1 MIKIK
6 IKEIKK
12 NLNTFEFVQI
22 INLIKNENSDSILA
36 NISNSN
42 IKKYLEVVT
51 KSKNL
56 HLYTCNNKNE
66 IIGYALIA
74 NKTQHLINEFY
85 KLSHKILLDLIVRS
99 KFLTI
104 INLFLSFFSFD
115 LIFIK
120 KKDKIKI
127 SNNLNLNLLAIHKN
141 YQSLGIGKKFLK
153 FIFNDLKKNVKE
165 KFISCETNSK
175 RAKSFYLKK
184 MKFNLI
190 GKKIRILNNMF
201 ILIKKI

>member
-74 NKTQHLINEFY
+74 NKTHYLINEFY
-85 KLSHKILLDLIVRS
+85 KLAHKILVNLIVRS

-127 SNNLNLNLLAIHKN
+127 SNNFNLNLLAIHKN

-153 FIFNDLKKNVKE
+153 YIFNDLKKETNE
-165 KFISCETNSK
+165 KFISCETSSE

-190 GKKIRILNNMF
+190 GKKIRIMKNMY
-201 ILIKKI
+201 ILIKRF